1 MDDVCTASAGSG
13 RIERMFDADYRGPPA
28 ASAAG
33 AARRAGARLER
44 IAALSPGPV
53 AMGLL
58 DRVVADELDGDGRV
72 TLLQAW
78 ERQSRWVASRQAA
91 AVVAVAGARPA
102 DRDDFVREHVRIATR
117 ECGGSARSEVD
128 TARALAGPLSSAM
141 APLEQGQ
148 ISWQHVRVLAQ
159 ETEDLDPDARREV
172 TEQVVTEVAAAS
184 STGVSWTPAELRR
197 RVRRAVIA
205 ADPIAAEL
213 RAEKAAEQRHV
224 SRRTDR
230 DAQASLFVNGP
241 AIGIQTIW
249 TALDLWASATSADD
263 ERTLDQRRF
272 DSLVDI
278 CRLAST
284 DAALLA
290 ATSGGGSAELAATSG
305 GGSTEPA
312 SARSGVSGSARRRSR
327 RRQRRD
333 RTGLEPA
340 VFVFADAAT
349 WAGLADEPVEL
360 DGYGPIPAGVAR
372 ECFTD
377 ATWRAV
383 VTDAV
388 SGAALSVS
396 DTTYRPSART
406 RRMLYVK
413 DRRCGFPGC
422 SAAVWFCD
430 ADHSVPHDRG
440 GCTDSE
446 NCGLFC
452 RRHHRLKTFTAWRW
466 RRLPDG
472 SLEWTDPNGR
482 TWRRGP
488 SAVLRLPEVGARH
501 RHDAPTPSP
510 GVPDSPRTPRAG
522 PRPDGGPPER
532 DEIPPF

>member
-1 MDDVCTASAGSG
+1 VPDL
-13 RIERMFDADYRGPPA
+13 DADA
-28 ASAAG
+28 
-33 AARRAGARLER
+33 
-44 IAALSPGPV
+44 
-53 AMGLL
+53 
-58 DRVVADELDGDGRV
+58 RV

-91 AVVAVAGARPA
+91 CVVAVAGSRPA

-128 TARALAGPLSSAM
+128 TARALAGPLSCAM
-141 APLEQGQ
+141 SLLELGQ
-148 ISWQHVRVLAQ
+148 VSWQHVRVLAQ
-159 ETEDLDPDARREV
+159 ETEDLDPDTRREV
-172 TEQVVTEVAAAS
+172 SEQVVTDVEVAAS
-184 STGVSWTPAELRR
+184 RGICWTPAELRT

-205 ADPIAAEL
+205 ADPLGAQL
-213 RAEKAAEQRHV
+213 RAEKAREQRHV
-224 SRRTDR
+224 ARRTDR

-241 AIGIQTIW
+241 AMGVQTIW
-249 TALDLWASATSADD
+249 TAVDLRASSTSADD
-263 ERTLDQRRF
+263 QRTLDQRRF
-272 DSLVDI
+272 DALVDI

-284 DAALLA
+284 DESLLA
-290 ATSGGGSAELAATSG
+290 V
-305 GGSTEPA
+305 A
-312 SARSGVSGSARRRSR
+312 SAGGPPEPSAGGAASGTPPRRSR
-327 RRQRRD
+327 RHQRRD

-388 SGAALSVS
+388 TSAAVSVS

-422 SAAVWFCD
+422 SAAIWFCD
-430 ADHSVPHDRG
+430 ADHSVPHELG
-440 GCTDSE
+440 GCTDTE

-472 SLEWTDPNGR
+472 TLEWTDPSGR
-482 TWRRGP
+482 TWRRGASP
-488 SAVLRLPEVGARH
+488 VLRLPEVRPRDRDDGPGPVAAARESA
-501 RHDAPTPSP
+501 RAPRDGPGGSKPDPSGP
-510 GVPDSPRTPRAG
+510 KPR
-522 PRPDGGPPER
+522 R

>member
-1 MDDVCTASAGSG
+1 MDDVRTASAGSG
-13 RIERMFDADYRGPPA
+13 RIEHMFDTSRSSG
-28 ASAAG
+28 AG
-33 AARRAGARLER
+33 AAGRARAARACLER
-44 IAALSPGPV
+44 IAALRPGPV
-53 AMGLL
+53 AMALL
-58 DRVVADELDGDGRV
+58 DRVDAPDLDADGRV
-72 TLLQAW
+72 ILLQAW
-78 ERQSRWVASRQAA
+78 ERQSRWLASRQAA

-102 DRDDFVREHVRIATR
+102 DRDDFVREQVRIATR
-117 ECGGSARSEVD
+117 ECGGSARAEVD

-141 APLEQGQ
+141 SLLERGQ
-148 ISWQHVRVLAQ
+148 VSWQHARVLAQ
-159 ETEDLDPDARREV
+159 ETEDLDPDTRRDV
-172 TEQVVTEVAAAS
+172 AQHVVTAVEAAS
-184 STGVSWTPAELRR
+184 AAGVSWTPAELRQ
-197 RVRRAVIA
+197 RVRGAVIA
-205 ADPIAAEL
+205 ADPVAAEL
-213 RAEKAAEQRHV
+213 RAEKATEQRHV

-241 AIGIQTIW
+241 AIGVQTIW
-249 TALDLWASATSADD
+249 TALDLRASATSADD

-272 DSLVDI
+272 DALVDI

-290 ATSGGGSAELAATSG
+290 AASAGGPSD
-305 GGSTEPA
+305 PA
-312 SARSGVSGSARRRSR
+312 SAGGAVSASARRRSR
-327 RRQRRD
+327 RHQRRD

-377 ATWRAV
+377 STWRAV

-388 SGAALSVS
+388 TGAALSVS

-440 GCTDSE
+440 GCTDTE

-466 RRLPDG
+466 RRLPEG
-472 SLEWTDPNGR
+472 TFEWTDPSGR

-488 SAVLRLPEVGARH
+488 SAVFRLPEVRP
-501 RHDAPTPSP
+501 RSRDDAPARAA

-522 PRPDGGPPER
+522 PSPAESRLER
-532 DEIPPF
+532 DDIPPF

>member
-1 MDDVCTASAGSG
+1 
-13 RIERMFDADYRGPPA
+13 MFDSASPRRGSTEVGA
-28 ASAAG
+28 TAAG
-33 AARRAGARLER
+33 RRLER
-44 IAALSPGPV
+44 IAALPPGPL

-58 DRVVADELDGDGRV
+58 DQVVVPDLDADGRV

-78 ERQSRWVASRQAA
+78 ERQSRWVSSRQAA
-91 AVVAVAGARPA
+91 AVVAVAGARPT

-117 ECGGSARSEVD
+117 ECGGSARAEVD

-141 APLEQGQ
+141 SLLEQGRV
-148 ISWQHVRVLAQ
+148 SWQHARVLAH
-159 ETEDLDPDARREV
+159 ETEDLDPDTRREV
-172 TEQVVTEVAAAS
+172 AERVVADVEGAAS
-184 STGVSWTPAELRR
+184 RGVAWTPAELRS

-205 ADPIAAEL
+205 ADPVAAEL
-213 RAEKAAEQRHV
+213 RAEKATEQRHV

-241 AIGIQTIW
+241 AIGVQTIW
-249 TALDLWASATSADD
+249 TALDLWASSTSADD

-272 DSLVDI
+272 DALVDI

-290 ATSGGGSAELAATSG
+290 ASSGPLESSSPAGAATG
-305 GGSTEPA
+305 GPT
-312 SARSGVSGSARRRSR
+312 RRRSR
-327 RRQRRD
+327 RRQGRD

-383 VTDAV
+383 VTDALT
-388 SGAALSVS
+388 GATLSVS
-396 DTTYRPSART
+396 DGTYRPSART
-406 RRMLYVK
+406 RRLLYVK

-440 GCTDSE
+440 GCTD
-446 NCGLFC
+446 
-452 RRHHRLKTFTAWRW
+452 T
-466 RRLPDG
+466 
-472 SLEWTDPNGR
+472 
-482 TWRRGP
+482 
-488 SAVLRLPEVGARH
+488 
-501 RHDAPTPSP
+501 
-510 GVPDSPRTPRAG
+510 
-522 PRPDGGPPER
+522 
-532 DEIPPF
+532 

>member
-1 MDDVCTASAGSG
+1 MFDPTCTAGAED
-13 RIERMFDADYRGPPA
+13 IAEA
-28 ASAAG
+28 AAA
-33 AARRAGARLER
+33 ATRRLEHVSGLR
-44 IAALSPGPV
+44 PGPL

-58 DRVVADELDGDGRV
+58 DRVDVDDLDADGRV

-78 ERQSRWVASRQAA
+78 ERQSRWVAARQAA
-91 AVVAVAGARPA
+91 AVVAVAGPRPA

-117 ECGGSARSEVD
+117 ECGGSARAEVD

-141 APLEQGQ
+141 SLLERGRV
-148 ISWQHVRVLAQ
+148 SWQHVRVLAQ
-159 ETEDLDPDARREV
+159 ETEDLDTATRREV
-172 TEQVVTEVAAAS
+172 AGRVVGEVEAAS
-184 STGVSWTPAELRR
+184 AAGVSWTPPELRR

-205 ADPIAAEL
+205 ADPVAAEL

-224 SRRTDR
+224 ARRTDR

-241 AIGIQTIW
+241 AIGVQTIW
-249 TALDLWASATSADD
+249 TALDLWAASTSADD
-263 ERTLDQRRF
+263 DRTLDQQRF
-272 DSLVDI
+272 DALVDI

-290 ATSGGGSAELAATSG
+290 ATSGGGSTGQASG
-305 GGSTEPA
+305 GGGT
-312 SARSGVSGSARRRSR
+312 SGSTRRRSR

-349 WAGLADEPVEL
+349 WAGLADEPFEL
-360 DGYGPIPAGVAR
+360 EGYGPIPAGVAR

-377 ATWRAV
+377 ASWRAV

-388 SGAALSVS
+388 TGAALSVS

-406 RRMLYVK
+406 RRMLLVK
-413 DRRCGFPGC
+413 DRHCGFPGC

-440 GCTDSE
+440 GCTDAE

-472 SLEWTDPNGR
+472 SLEWTDPSGR

-488 SAVLRLPEVGARH
+488 SAVFRLPEVRPDGHGAPGPTSR
-501 RHDAPTPSP
+501 APS
-510 GVPDSPRTPRAG
+510 SPRTPRAG
-522 PRPDGGPPER
+522 PGPAEGAADLEDP
-532 DEIPPF
+532 PPF

>member
-1 MDDVCTASAGSG
+1 M
-13 RIERMFDADYRGPPA
+13 
-28 ASAAG
+28 
-33 AARRAGARLER
+33 
-44 IAALSPGPV
+44 
-53 AMGLL
+53 
-58 DRVVADELDGDGRV
+58 
-72 TLLQAW
+72 
-78 ERQSRWVASRQAA
+78 
-91 AVVAVAGARPA
+91 
-102 DRDDFVREHVRIATR
+102 
-117 ECGGSARSEVD
+117 
-128 TARALAGPLSSAM
+128 
-141 APLEQGQ
+141 
-148 ISWQHVRVLAQ
+148 
-159 ETEDLDPDARREV
+159 
-172 TEQVVTEVAAAS
+172 
-184 STGVSWTPAELRR
+184 
-197 RVRRAVIA
+197 IA
-205 ADPIAAEL
+205 ADPVAAEL
-213 RAEKAAEQRHV
+213 RAGKAKEQRHV

-249 TALDLWASATSADD
+249 TALDLWATSTTADD

-272 DSLVDI
+272 DALVDI

-284 DAALLA
+284 DTALLA
-290 ATSGGGSAELAATSG
+290 ATSAGGSHDQTGPGRPAPGSGSSG
-305 GGSTEPA
+305 GS
-312 SARSGVSGSARRRSR
+312 SGRRSR

-333 RTGLEPA
+333 RTGLEPT

-383 VTDAV
+383 VTDALT
-388 SGAALSVS
+388 GAALSVS

-440 GCTDSE
+440 GCTDTE

-472 SLEWTDPNGR
+472 GLEWTDPSGR

-488 SAVLRLPEVGARH
+488 SAVLRLPEVRPPEGD
-501 RHDAPTPSP
+501 DAPFQAAGGPRSP
-510 GVPDSPRTPRAG
+510 LTPRAG
-522 PRPDGGPPER
+522 PGHAGAPQQPDET
-532 DEIPPF
+532 PPF

>member
-1 MDDVCTASAGSG
+1 
-13 RIERMFDADYRGPPA
+13 MFD
-28 ASAAG
+28 SAAPAEAVAT
-33 AARRAGARLER
+33 AAGRRLDR
-44 IAALSPGPV
+44 IAALPPGPL

-58 DRVVADELDGDGRV
+58 DRVVAEDLDADGRV
-72 TLLQAW
+72 SLLQSW
-78 ERQSRWVASRQAA
+78 ERQSRWVAARQAA

-117 ECGGSARSEVD
+117 ECGGSARAEVD

-141 APLEQGQ
+141 SLLERGQ
-148 ISWQHVRVLAQ
+148 ISWQHARVLTQ
-159 ETEDLDPDARREV
+159 ETEDLDPDTRREV
-172 TEQVVTEVAAAS
+172 AEQMAADVAAAAS
-184 STGVSWTPAELRR
+184 RGLFWTPAELRR

-205 ADPIAAEL
+205 ADPVAAEL
-213 RAEKAAEQRHV
+213 RAGKAKEQRHV

-230 DAQASLFVNGP
+230 DAQASLFVHGP

-249 TALDLWASATSADD
+249 TALDLWASSTSADD

-272 DSLVDI
+272 DALVDI

-284 DAALLA
+284 DAALVA
-290 ATSGGGSAELAATSG
+290 AASSGGSPDQTSKGSAAP
-305 GGSTEPA
+305 GGS
-312 SARSGVSGSARRRSR
+312 SRRRSR
-327 RRQRRD
+327 KRQRRD

-383 VTDAV
+383 VTDALT
-388 SGAALSVS
+388 GAALSVS
-396 DTTYRPSART
+396 DTTYRPSAAT
-406 RRMLYVK
+406 RRLIFVK

-440 GCTDSE
+440 GCTDTE

-472 SLEWTDPNGR
+472 GLEWTDPSGR

-488 SAVLRLPEVGARH
+488 SAVLRMPEVRPQHA
-501 RHDAPTPSP
+501 DEAPSQAAD
-510 GVPDSPRTPRAG
+510 VPRSPRTPRAG
-522 PRPDGGPPER
+522 PGPAGNPQPR
-532 DEIPPF
+532 DETPPF

>member
-1 MDDVCTASAGSG
+1 VDDASGASDDRRTVEHMFGSRPTRDATG
-13 RIERMFDADYRGPPA
+13 APGTELAPAEAERLDRIV
-28 ASAAG
+28 
-33 AARRAGARLER
+33 
-44 IAALSPGPV
+44 ALPPGPL

-58 DRVVADELDGDGRV
+58 DRVAVPDLDADARV

-78 ERQSRWVASRQAA
+78 ERQSRWVSSRQAA
-91 AVVAVAGARPA
+91 SVVAVAGARPA

-128 TARALAGPLSSAM
+128 TARALAGPLSAAM
-141 APLEQGQ
+141 PLLEQGQ
-148 ISWQHVRVLAQ
+148 VSWQHVRVLAQ
-159 ETEDLDPDARREV
+159 ETEDVDPHTRRDV
-172 TEQVVTEVAAAS
+172 IEQVVTDVEAAAS
-184 STGVSWTPAELRR
+184 RGISWTPAELRT

-205 ADPIAAEL
+205 ADPVAAEL
-213 RAEKAAEQRHV
+213 RAEKATEQRHV

-241 AIGIQTIW
+241 AMGVQTIW
-249 TALDLWASATSADD
+249 TAMDLRASATSAND

-272 DSLVDI
+272 DALVDI
-278 CRLAST
+278 CRLSST
-284 DAALLA
+284 DAALVA
-290 ATSGGGSAELAATSG
+290 AASCDRSVESSPESSA
-305 GGSTEPA
+305 
-312 SARSGVSGSARRRSR
+312 SGSAQRRSR
-327 RRQRRD
+327 RLQRRE

-388 SGAALSVS
+388 TGAAVSVS

-406 RRMLYVK
+406 RRLLYVK

-430 ADHSVPHDRG
+430 ADHSVPHELG
-440 GCTDSE
+440 GCTDTE
-446 NCGLFC
+446 NCGLLC

-472 SLEWTDPNGR
+472 TLEWTDPSGR
-482 TWRRGP
+482 TWRRGASP
-488 SAVLRLPEVGARH
+488 VLRLPEVRPRDRDDGPGPVAAARESA
-501 RHDAPTPSP
+501 RAPRDGPGGSKPDPSGP
-510 GVPDSPRTPRAG
+510 QPR
-522 PRPDGGPPER
+522 R

>member
-1 MDDVCTASAGSG
+1 M
-13 RIERMFDADYRGPPA
+13 
-28 ASAAG
+28 
-33 AARRAGARLER
+33 
-44 IAALSPGPV
+44 
-53 AMGLL
+53 
-58 DRVVADELDGDGRV
+58 
-72 TLLQAW
+72 
-78 ERQSRWVASRQAA
+78 
-91 AVVAVAGARPA
+91 
-102 DRDDFVREHVRIATR
+102 
-117 ECGGSARSEVD
+117 
-128 TARALAGPLSSAM
+128 
-141 APLEQGQ
+141 
-148 ISWQHVRVLAQ
+148 
-159 ETEDLDPDARREV
+159 
-172 TEQVVTEVAAAS
+172 
-184 STGVSWTPAELRR
+184 
-197 RVRRAVIA
+197 
-205 ADPIAAEL
+205 
-213 RAEKAAEQRHV
+213 

-241 AIGIQTIW
+241 AMGVQTIW
-249 TALDLWASATSADD
+249 TALDLRASSTSADD

-272 DSLVDI
+272 DALVDI

-290 ATSGGGSAELAATSG
+290 AASAGGSPDPFLRGARPPARLRAGPG
-305 GGSTEPA
+305 GA
-312 SARSGVSGSARRRSR
+312 
-327 RRQRRD
+327 QRRD

-388 SGAALSVS
+388 TGAAVSVS

-430 ADHSVPHDRG
+430 ADHSVPHELG
-440 GCTDSE
+440 GCTDAE

-472 SLEWTDPNGR
+472 TLEWTDPSGR

-488 SAVLRLPEVGARH
+488 PAVFRLPEVRALDRD
-501 RHDAPTPSP
+501 DAPGQAAGIPEISRAPRDGP
-510 GVPDSPRTPRAG
+510 GPIRARSVGAPATAGRDPALLTHPHPDTTRSHHAHRGQPRLARPGGRPGHRVRPDVRRLHPVRRRWRLRG
-522 PRPDGGPPER
+522 PRLLRRRRTTSHRFAYTVGLFGLNHPELVTVGTLDRDVGGGAQPR
-532 DEIPPF
+532 GRAVSWTART

>member
-1 MDDVCTASAGSG
+1 
-13 RIERMFDADYRGPPA
+13 MFDTRPHRGP
-28 ASAAG
+28 AG
-33 AARRAGARLER
+33 DHDADDALVETGRLDR
-44 IAALSPGPV
+44 IVALPPGPL

-58 DRVVADELDGDGRV
+58 DRVVVTDLDAGARV

-91 AVVAVAGARPA
+91 SVVAVAGTRPA

-117 ECGGSARSEVD
+117 ECGGSARAEVD
-128 TARALAGPLSSAM
+128 TARALAGPLSAVM
-141 APLEQGQ
+141 PLLEQGQ
-148 ISWQHVRVLAQ
+148 VSWQHVRVLAQ
-159 ETEDLDPDARREV
+159 ETEDLDPHSRREV
-172 TEQVVTEVAAAS
+172 SEQVVGDVKGAAS
-184 STGVSWTPAELRR
+184 RGISWTPAELRT
-197 RVRRAVIA
+197 RVRRVVIA
-205 ADPIAAEL
+205 ADPVAAEL
-213 RAEKAAEQRHV
+213 RAEKATEQRHV

-230 DAQASLFVNGP
+230 DAQASLFINGP
-241 AIGIQTIW
+241 AMGVQTIW
-249 TALDLWASATSADD
+249 TAVDLRASSTSADD

-272 DSLVDI
+272 DALVDI

-284 DAALLA
+284 DSALLGA
-290 ATSGGGSAELAATSG
+290 
-305 GGSTEPA
+305 A
-312 SARSGVSGSARRRSR
+312 SAGRSTNSPSDNSASASAQRRSR
-327 RRQRRD
+327 PSRRLQRRD

-388 SGAALSVS
+388 TGAAVSVS

-406 RRMLYVK
+406 RRLLYVK

-430 ADHSVPHDRG
+430 ADHSVPHELG
-440 GCTDSE
+440 GCTDTE

-472 SLEWTDPNGR
+472 TFEWTDPSGR
-482 TWRRGP
+482 TWRRGASP
-488 SAVLRLPEVGARH
+488 ALRLPEVRPRDRDDWLDQAAGI
-501 RHDAPTPSP
+501 PE
-510 GVPDSPRTPRAG
+510 SPRAPRAG
-522 PRPDGGPPER
+522 PDRSKADPSGPQPQR